1 MHFRH
6 PKQRLVQPK
15 QRYKRVKQRKNLA
28 KSRNNLPKQ
37 RINLT
42 KQRVFSDKTKKKK
55 GSKPLSTYSLLIS
68 IVTYLSLPLVFP
80 PVELQA

>member
-28 KSRNNLPKQ
+28 KQ

-42 KQRVFSDKTKKKK
+42 KQRVFSDKTKKKREQAAFD
-55 GSKPLSTYSLLIS
+55 LLPFNLYR
-68 IVTYLSLPLVFP
+68 YLS
-80 PVELQA
+80 

>member
-15 QRYKRVKQRKNLA
+15 QRYKRVKRRKDLA

-37 RINLT
+37 RINLI
-42 KQRVFSDKTKKKK
+42 KQRVISNKTKKKREQAAFD
-55 GSKPLSTYSLLIS
+55 
-68 IVTYLSLPLVFP
+68 SLPLN
-80 PVELQA
+80 LYCYLS

>member
-6 PKQRLVQPK
+6 PKQQLVQPK

-28 KSRNNLPKQ
+28 KQ
-37 RINLT
+37 RINLI

-55 GSKPLSTYSLLIS
+55 GASRFRLTP
-68 IVTYLSLPLVFP
+68 F
-80 PVELQA
+80 

>member
-37 RINLT
+37 R
-42 KQRVFSDKTKKKK
+42 VFSDKTKKKREQAAFD
-55 GSKPLSTYSLLIS
+55 LLPFNLYC
-68 IVTYLSLPLVFP
+68 YLS
-80 PVELQA
+80 

>member
-15 QRYKRVKQRKNLA
+15 QRYKQVKQRKNLA
-28 KSRNNLPKQ
+28 KQ

-42 KQRVFSDKTKKKK
+42 KQRVISNKTKKKREQAAFD
-55 GSKPLSTYSLLIS
+55 LLPFNLYC
-68 IVTYLSLPLVFP
+68 YLS
-80 PVELQA
+80 

>member
-28 KSRNNLPKQ
+28 KQ

-42 KQRVFSDKTKKKK
+42 KQRKK

>member
-28 KSRNNLPKQ
+28 KQ
-37 RINLT
+37 RINLI
-42 KQRVFSDKTKKKK
+42 KQRVFSDKTKKKREQAAFD
-55 GSKPLSTYSLLIS
+55 LLPFNLYC
-68 IVTYLSLPLVFP
+68 YLS
-80 PVELQA
+80 

>member
-28 KSRNNLPKQ
+28 KQ

-42 KQRVFSDKTKKKK
+42 KQRVISNKTKKKREQAAFD
-55 GSKPLSTYSLLIS
+55 LLPFNLYC
-68 IVTYLSLPLVFP
+68 YLS
-80 PVELQA
+80 